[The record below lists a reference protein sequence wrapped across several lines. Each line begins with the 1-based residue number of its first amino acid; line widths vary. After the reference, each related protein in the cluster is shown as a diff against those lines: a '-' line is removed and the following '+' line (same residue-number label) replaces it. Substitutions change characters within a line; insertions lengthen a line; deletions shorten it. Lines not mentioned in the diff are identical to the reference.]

1 VAVYSRQATWNNV
14 KIILSER
21 VSMSF
26 LSQPDPNWCI
36 VEKHFDIKKNRHYES
51 VFSLGSGYMTTRASI
66 DEGFDND
73 DQSFEYNRFMDNTT
87 LEKVHESKSRWGTF
101 IPVIQAEHLT
111 LRTGIA
117 NLPYYL
123 GLVIQVD
130 GEKFDLEICQ
140 LQYYLRWLDLKTG
153 TLFRHVIWETQRGKV
168 VEIIWRRYMNL
179 EDKFSCVQDVF
190 IKVNRNAEVVIE
202 SYVDNDVRTNGFDKF
217 VRHSV
222 GSKGYLIYSDVE
234 TNLNNRII
242 TASQCFFDR
251 NGDSMV
257 VLCERRVARRTTF
270 HLERDEW
277 LQIHKVSFTASDMYY
292 EQDKLLSTAEA
303 VIHNNPID
311 LLETSF
317 EQHLELWDQ
326 HWRKVDIQIEA
337 EDLQGYHS
345 QLAIRAA
352 LFHMLKAKG
361 LDDRAL
367 LCPKGATTEMYFG
380 SVFWDYEIF
389 MLPFYIYNYPD
400 IARAAPTFRYNGLE
414 SARNIAKSYGYNGV
428 KYPWQSDRFGNE
440 TCVPWQYAD
449 HQVHISASVVVGLWH
464 YVCATGDIE
473 FLYKFGAEIIIETAR
488 YWVERVD
495 TLPGKPGYHILGVMG
510 PDEYKPITNNN
521 AYTNYVA
528 RFNLALAA
536 QVVDEMKAMVPER
549 FAQLSD
555 KISLCNEEVDRFRQ
569 IGSSIVLPKDESKQ
583 IVWQCDGFDDNF
595 AEVDIEG
602 LWKDKSRLFG
612 SYLSQEKRYRSKVIK
627 QADVLSLMGVFPSAF
642 TEQEKTASF
651 QYYEPYTIHD
661 SSNSMTHRQMVA
673 ANLGWKELSY
683 ESWLRSIDIDFG
695 SLPRSSEGL
704 HYANIGGMW
713 QQVVMGFGGFMG
725 ALNADRIVF
734 SPCVPDQIQSIK
746 FPLQWKGQSLSVTV
760 RSERI
765 LVENCSVKEIEFS
778 VGNQTYVVPAGQKV
792 EAVY

>member
-1 VAVYSRQATWNNV
+1 
-14 KIILSER
+14 
-21 VSMSF
+21 MSF

-73 DQSFEYNRFMDNTT
+73 DQSFEYARFMDNTT
-87 LEKVHESKSRWGTF
+87 LEKAHDSKSRWGTF
-101 IPVIQAEHLT
+101 IPVIQAEHPT
-111 LRTGIA
+111 LRTGIV

-123 GLVIQVD
+123 GLVIQID
-130 GEKFDLEICQ
+130 GEKFDLENSQ
-140 LQYYLRWLDLKTG
+140 LIDYLRWLDLKTG
-153 TLFRHVIWETQRGKV
+153 TLFRHVVWETQRGKT
-168 VEIIWRRYMNL
+168 VEIIWRRYMSL

-190 IKVNRNAEVVIE
+190 VKVNQNAIVVIE

-242 TASQCFFDR
+242 TASQCYFDR
-251 NGDSMV
+251 NGESMV

-270 HLERDEW
+270 HLERDVW

-292 EQDKLLSTAEA
+292 EQDELLSVAEA
-303 VIHNNPID
+303 VIQKNSFDH
-311 LLETSF
+311 LETSF
-317 EQHLELWDQ
+317 EQHLELWSQ
-326 HWRKVDIQIEA
+326 HWKKVDIHIEA
-337 EDLQGYHS
+337 EDSPGYHS

-352 LFHMLKAKG
+352 IFHMLKAKG

-367 LCPKGATTEMYFG
+367 LCPKGTTAETYFG

-389 MLPFYIYNYPD
+389 MLPFFIYNYPD
-400 IARAAPTFRYNGLE
+400 IGCTGPTFRYRGLE
-414 SARNIAKSYGYNGV
+414 SAKKLATSYGYKGA

-464 YVCATGDIE
+464 YVCAKGDTD
-473 FLYKFGAEIIIETAR
+473 FLYDFGAEIIIETAR

-495 TLPGKPGYHILGVMG
+495 TLPGRKGYHILGVMG

-521 AYTNYVA
+521 AYTNFVA
-528 RFNLALAA
+528 RFNLDLAA
-536 QVVDEMKAMVPER
+536 QVVEKMKVEVPDK
-549 FAQLSD
+549 FARLSK
-555 KISLCNEEVDRFRQ
+555 KISLCEDEALQFRQ
-569 IGSSIVLPKDESKQ
+569 IASEIDLPKDEVDQ
-583 IVWQCDGFDDNF
+583 IIWQCEDFDTMF
-595 AEVDIEG
+595 AEVDING
-602 LWKDKSRLFG
+602 LWKDRTRLFG
-612 SYLSQEKRYRSKVIK
+612 TYLSQEKRYRSKVIK
-627 QADVLSLMGVFPSAF
+627 QADVLALIGVFPSAF
-642 TEQEKTASF
+642 TEQEKAASF
-651 QYYEPYTIHD
+651 QYYEPFTIHD

-673 ANLGWKELSY
+673 ADLGWKQVAY
-683 ESWLRSIDIDFG
+683 ESWLRAIDIDFG
-695 SLPRSSEGL
+695 RLPRSSEGL

-725 ALNADRIVF
+725 ALNADRIIF
-734 SPCVPDQIQSIK
+734 SPCLPDQIHSIK
-746 FPLQWKGQSLSVTV
+746 FPLQWKGQSLFVTV

-765 LVENCSVKEIEFS
+765 LVENSSVEEIEFS
-778 VGNQTYVVPAGQKV
+778 VKNQTYVVPAGQKV